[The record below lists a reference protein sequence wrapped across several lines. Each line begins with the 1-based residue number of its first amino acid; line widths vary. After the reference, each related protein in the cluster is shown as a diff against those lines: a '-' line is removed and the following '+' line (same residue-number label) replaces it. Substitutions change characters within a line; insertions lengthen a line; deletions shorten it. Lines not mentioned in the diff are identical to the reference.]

1 MEFPMPAEPN
11 TMGLTG
17 SGIGEQFRRAQ
28 EVCMKRIAG
37 YGILFVAL
45 CCGSADRASAQ
56 ITQLHVGF
64 NGFYGAAPLYVAQDA
79 GIFRKHGF
87 RLEMVFIAGGS
98 LSTQALIGKSL
109 DLLQTGGPPFLNA
122 YVRGARLKI
131 IGGVTNILPYVM
143 VTGSRITT
151 AEHLRGKKI
160 GISRFGSNTD
170 FVVRLALGH
179 LGVNPADVTV
189 LQVGGSQSRLV
200 ALKAGTI
207 DATVLSPEEA
217 LAAQKV
223 GMNTL
228 LDFVAKGVEFPHVA
242 MVAREEYL
250 QAQAPLVKRFMNA
263 YVEGIR
269 FFKTRKEEAV
279 RKMMVLSR
287 LNDREI
293 ADKAYEVYTRSLP
306 DDGKPTIKG
315 LEAVLADFIREEP
328 KAKGLTVAQIVDLS
342 FLPQ

>member
-1 MEFPMPAEPN
+1 
-11 TMGLTG
+11 
-17 SGIGEQFRRAQ
+17 
-28 EVCMKRIAG
+28 MKRLTLHA
-37 YGILFVAL
+37 ILLVAL
-45 CCGSADRASAQ
+45 SCVMEQPASGQ
-56 ITQLHVGF
+56 TTLHVGF

-87 RLEMVFIAGGS
+87 SLELVFIAGGS

-122 YVRGARLKI
+122 YLRGARLKI
-131 IGGVTNILPYVM
+131 IGGVTNILPYVLIS
-143 VTGSRITT
+143 GSRITT
-151 AEHLRGKKI
+151 AEQLRGRKI

-179 LGVNPADVTV
+179 LGLSPSDVTI

-223 GMNTL
+223 GLNTL
-228 LDFVAKGVEFPHVA
+228 LDFVAKGVEFPHVN
-242 MVAREEYL
+242 MVAREDYL
-250 QAQAPLVKRFMNA
+250 QTQAPQVKRFMVA

-269 FFKTRKEEAV
+269 FFKTHKDEAV

-293 ADKAYEVYTRSLP
+293 AEKAFDVYSRSLP
-306 DDGKPTIKG
+306 DDGRPTIKG
-315 LEAVLADFIREEP
+315 LEAVLVEIAKEYP
-328 KAKGLTVAQIVDLS
+328 KAKGLTVSQIVDLS
-342 FLPQ
+342 FLPLAR

>member
-1 MEFPMPAEPN
+1 ME
-11 TMGLTG
+11 
-17 SGIGEQFRRAQ
+17 
-28 EVCMKRIAG
+28 VDMKRIAMHA
-37 YGILFVAL
+37 ISLLVLSCLNARPT
-45 CCGSADRASAQ
+45 AAQ
-56 ITQLHVGF
+56 LTTLHVGF
-64 NGFYGAAPLYVAQDA
+64 NGFYGATPLYVAQDA

-87 RLEMVFIAGGS
+87 TLEMVFIAGGS

-131 IGGVTNILPYVM
+131 IGGVTNILPYVLI
-143 VTGSRITT
+143 TSSRISN
-151 AEHLRGKKI
+151 AEQLRGKKI

-179 LGVNPADVTV
+179 LGLNPADVTV
-189 LQVGGSQSRLV
+189 LQVGGSQARLV

-223 GMNTL
+223 GLNTL
-228 LDFVAKGVEFPHVA
+228 LDFVARGVEFPHVT
-242 MVAREEYL
+242 MVAREETL
-250 QAQAPLVKRFMNA
+250 QAQALLVKRSMTA

-269 FFKTRKEEAV
+269 YFKTRKEEAV

-293 ADKAYEVYTRSLP
+293 AEKAFDVYTRSLP
-306 DDGKPTIKG
+306 DDGRPTIKG
-315 LEAVLADFIREEP
+315 LEAVLADFAREEP
-328 KAKGLTVAQIVDLS
+328 KAKGLTVSQIVDLS
-342 FLPQ
+342 FLP

>member
-1 MEFPMPAEPN
+1 ME
-11 TMGLTG
+11 
-17 SGIGEQFRRAQ
+17 
-28 EVCMKRIAG
+28 VYMKRLTVHALLLLVLWCAG
-37 YGILFVAL
+37 AP
-45 CCGSADRASAQ
+45 SAAGQ
-56 ITQLHVGF
+56 VTTLHVGF
-64 NGFYGAAPLYVAQDA
+64 NGFYGAAPLYVAQEA

-87 RLEMVFIAGGS
+87 ALEMVFIAGGS

-122 YVRGARLKI
+122 YLRGARLKI
-131 IGGVTNILPYVM
+131 IGGVTNILPYVLI
-143 VTGSRITT
+143 TSSRIAT
-151 AEHLRGKKI
+151 AEQLRGKKI

-179 LGVNPADVTV
+179 LGLNPADVTV

-200 ALKAGTI
+200 ALKAGNI

-217 LAAQKV
+217 MAAQKV
-223 GMNTL
+223 GLNTI
-228 LDFVAKGVEFPHVA
+228 LDFVAKGVEFPHVNI
-242 MVAREEYL
+242 VAREEYL
-250 QAQAPLVKRFMNA
+250 QAQAPLVKRFMTA

-269 FFKTRKEEAV
+269 FFKTHKEAAV

-293 ADKAYEVYTRSLP
+293 AERAFEVYSRSLP
-306 DDGKPTIKG
+306 DDGRPTIKG
-315 LEAVLADFIREEP
+315 LEAVLADFARDDP

-342 FLPQ
+342 FLP

>member
-1 MEFPMPAEPN
+1 MME
-11 TMGLTG
+11 
-17 SGIGEQFRRAQ
+17 
-28 EVCMKRIAG
+28 VDMKR
-37 YGILFVAL
+37 VAL
-45 CCGSADRASAQ
+45 YAIFVFALWS
-56 ITQLHVGF
+56 ITPQPAVGQSTTLHVGF

-109 DLLQTGGPPFLNA
+109 DLLQTGGPPFLHA
-122 YVRGARLKI
+122 YLRGARLKI
-131 IGGVTNILPYVM
+131 IGGVTNILPYVLISS
-143 VTGSRITT
+143 GRISG
-151 AEHLRGKKI
+151 AEQLRGKKI

-179 LGVNPADVTV
+179 LGLTPADVTI

-200 ALKAGTI
+200 ALKAGNI

-223 GMNTL
+223 GLNPL
-228 LDFVAKGVEFPHVA
+228 LDFVAKGVEFPHVNI
-242 MVAREEYL
+242 VAREEYL
-250 QAQAPLVKRFMNA
+250 KAQAPLVKRFMTA

-279 RKMMVLSR
+279 RKMMALSR

-293 ADKAYEVYTRSLP
+293 AEKAFDVYSRSLP
-306 DDGKPTIKG
+306 DDGRPTMKG
-315 LEAVLADFIREEP
+315 LEAVLADLARDDP
-328 KAKGLTVAQIVDLS
+328 KARGLTVAQIVDLS
-342 FLPQ
+342 FLPN

>member
-1 MEFPMPAEPN
+1 
-11 TMGLTG
+11 
-17 SGIGEQFRRAQ
+17 
-28 EVCMKRIAG
+28 MKRIAAH
-37 YGILFVAL
+37 GILVLAL
-45 CCGSADRASAQ
+45 WCFGAQ
-56 ITQLHVGF
+56 PAATQSTTLHVGF

-87 RLEMVFIAGGS
+87 TLELVFIAGGS

-131 IGGVTNILPYVM
+131 IAGVTNILPYVLI
-143 VTGSRITT
+143 TASRITSS
-151 AEHLRGKKI
+151 EQLRGKKI

-170 FVVRLALGH
+170 FVVRFALGH
-179 LGVNPADVTV
+179 LGLTPADVTV
-189 LQVGGSQSRLV
+189 LQVGGSQARFV

-217 LAAQKV
+217 LAAQKL

-242 MVAREEYL
+242 IVAREEYL
-250 QAQAPLVKRFMNA
+250 QTQAPLVRRFMTA
-263 YVEGIR
+263 YLEGIR
-269 FFKTRKEEAV
+269 FFKTRKEESV

-293 ADKAYEVYTRSLP
+293 AEKAFDVYTRSLP
-306 DDGKPTIKG
+306 DDGRPTIKG
-315 LEAVLADFIREEP
+315 LESVLTDFAREEP
-328 KAKGLTVAQIVDLS
+328 KARGLTVAQIVDLS
-342 FLPQ
+342 FLP

>member
-1 MEFPMPAEPN
+1 
-11 TMGLTG
+11 
-17 SGIGEQFRRAQ
+17 
-28 EVCMKRIAG
+28 MKRIIVL
-37 YGILFVAL
+37 GILGVAL
-45 CCGSADRASAQ
+45 CWIGPQPAAAQ
-56 ITQLHVGF
+56 TTTLHVGF

-87 RLEMVFIAGGS
+87 TLELVFIAGGS

-131 IGGVTNILPYVM
+131 IAGVTNILPYVLI
-143 VTGSRITT
+143 TSGRISN
-151 AEHLRGKKI
+151 AEQLRGKKI

-170 FVVRLALGH
+170 FVVRLALGQ
-179 LGVNPADVTV
+179 LGLNSADVTV

-200 ALKAGTI
+200 ALKTGTI

-228 LDFVAKGVEFPHVA
+228 LDFVAKGVEFPHVTI
-242 MVAREEYL
+242 VAREDYL
-250 QAQAPLVKRFMNA
+250 QTQAPLVKRFMAA

-269 FFKTRKEEAV
+269 FFKTRKDESV

-293 ADKAYEVYTRSLP
+293 AEKAFDVYTRSLP
-306 DDGKPTIKG
+306 DDGRPTIKG
-315 LEAVLADFIREEP
+315 LEGVLADFAREEP
-328 KAKGLTVAQIVDLS
+328 KAKGLTVSQIVDLS
-342 FLPQ
+342 FLP

>member
-1 MEFPMPAEPN
+1 MMEVN
-11 TMGLTG
+11 
-17 SGIGEQFRRAQ
+17 
-28 EVCMKRIAG
+28 MKRVTIH
-37 YGILFVAL
+37 GILVLAL
-45 CCGSADRASAQ
+45 WWMNAQ
-56 ITQLHVGF
+56 PAAAQSTTLNVGF

-87 RLEMVFIAGGS
+87 TLEMIFIAGGS

-131 IGGVTNILPYVM
+131 IAGVTNILPYVLI
-143 VTGSRITT
+143 TGSRITSS
-151 AEHLRGKKI
+151 EQLRGKKI

-170 FVVRLALGH
+170 FVVRLALGQ
-179 LGVNPADVTV
+179 LGLNPADVTV

-242 MVAREEYL
+242 IVAREEYL
-250 QAQAPLVKRFMNA
+250 HAQAPLVKRFMVA

-293 ADKAYEVYTRSLP
+293 AEKAFDVYTRSLP
-306 DDGKPTIKG
+306 DDGRPTMKG
-315 LEAVLADFIREEP
+315 LEMVLADFAREEP
-328 KAKGLTVAQIVDLS
+328 KSKGLTVAQIVDLS
-342 FLPQ
+342 FLP